1 MVFNLIS
8 NKWRYLYRD
17 FEDHNHCYW
26 AFYQVNIC
34 LCRYYVS
41 ICIVAGIIVG
51 LFVWNLPTHTTN
63 KDHVCTWYNISLI
76 KYDLNVTLFFLALWE
91 SCHIW
96 QTSVSHFTINH
107 SIWFLFHLT
116 LVKIILLQSVKYLE
130 LSCIKKRVSFFLK
143 KINNYIK
150 SKSPLNAP
158 ASLWAK
164 SNDYRR
170 MLNNY
175 FELDCYGNI
184 FLQYRYMKYGKCY
197 LKRVSW

>member
-1 MVFNLIS
+1 M
-8 NKWRYLYRD
+8 
-17 FEDHNHCYW
+17 
-26 AFYQVNIC
+26 
-34 LCRYYVS
+34 
-41 ICIVAGIIVG
+41 
-51 LFVWNLPTHTTN
+51 
-63 KDHVCTWYNISLI
+63 CTWYNISLI
-76 KYDLNVTLFFLALWE
+76 KYDSNVTLFFLALWE

-150 SKSPLNAP
+150 SKYPLNAP